1 MKGTKMI
8 TISSPQVGKNE
19 IKLVTEVLKSGQ
31 LVQGP
36 KVKLLEE
43 EFIKLTKAKFAV
55 ATNNGTSA
63 LHSALYA
70 IGITP
75 GDEVITTPFTFIA
88 TANSIL
94 MQGGV
99 PVFADIDE
107 KTFNIDPDSIEQL
120 ITKKTKAILVVNL
133 YGQSA
138 DYDKINKIARKHKL
152 IVIEDAA
159 QSVSAKYGKKTS
171 GNLADIACFS
181 LYATKNLMCAEG
193 GMVTTN
199 NKEYYEKMKFFR
211 HHGQSETKRYYYH
224 DIGYNYRLSDLH
236 AAIGLCQFQ
245 TLTDMNKKRRNI
257 AKRYNIALSNIKGL
271 ITPYLQPGSEHVYHQ
286 YTIRITNEYKHSREE
301 FQNLLLENSI
311 QTNIYYPIPLY
322 EFDHLKVG
330 LRRKL
335 PVTEEITKQVLSIP
349 VHPNLS
355 DKDVEKIIKT
365 IKSIS

>member
-1 MKGTKMI
+1 MKAKMI
-8 TISSPQVGKNE
+8 TISSPKVGKKE
-19 IKLVTEVLKSGQ
+19 INLVTEVLKSGQ

-43 EFIKLTKAKFAV
+43 EFIKLTNTKYAV

-70 IGITP
+70 IGITT

-107 KTFNIDPDSIEQL
+107 KTFNIDPKSIEQL
-120 ITKKTKAILVVNL
+120 INKRTKAILVVNL

-138 DYDKINKIARKHKL
+138 DYNEINRIARKHNL

-159 QSVSAKYGKKTS
+159 QSVSAKFGDKTS

-181 LYATKNLMCAEG
+181 LYATKNLMCVEG

-199 NKEYYEKMKFFR
+199 NKDYYEKVKLFR
-211 HHGQSETKRYYYH
+211 HHGQSETKRYFYH

-245 TLTDMNKKRRNI
+245 TLEEMNKKRRSI
-257 AKRYNIALSNIKGL
+257 ANKYDKALKGL
-271 ITPYLQPGSEHVYHQ
+271 KGIITPYVDPLSEHVYHQ
-286 YTIRITNEYKHSREE
+286 YTLRITEDYKHTRDE
-301 FQNLLLENSI
+301 FQDLLLENDI

-322 EFDHLKVG
+322 EFDHLEMG
-330 LRRKL
+330 LRSKL
-335 PVTEEITKQVLSIP
+335 PVTEKITKQVVSIP

-355 DKDVEKIIKT
+355 EQDVEKIINT